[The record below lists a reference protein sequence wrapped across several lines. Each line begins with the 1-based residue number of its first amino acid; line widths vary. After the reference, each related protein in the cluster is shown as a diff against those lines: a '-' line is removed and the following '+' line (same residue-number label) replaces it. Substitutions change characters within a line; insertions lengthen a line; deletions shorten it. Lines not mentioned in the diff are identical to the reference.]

1 MHNNSI
7 RCALTIP
14 VNYTTTIRQHTT
26 IRTIT
31 VITFRFAQ
39 LIKTPAQI
47 SMDNLEYEKSKTFL
61 VTGIVDYVPKSV
73 LIRTIVKKTTG
84 KVSAMSFDE
93 GESLT
98 EKITRFDTLVHIV
111 EGKAEVIIDD
121 HSTLLETGE
130 AIIIPA
136 NSHNTIKANVRFK
149 MISTVIK
156 SGYET

>member
-1 MHNNSI
+1 MVNNRPS
-7 RCALTIP
+7 ATK
-14 VNYTTTIRQHTT
+14 
-26 IRTIT
+26 
-31 VITFRFAQ
+31 
-39 LIKTPAQI
+39 IK
-47 SMDNLEYEKSKTFL
+47 MDNQEYEKSKAFA
-61 VTGIVDYVPKSV
+61 VAGIVEYIPKSV

-98 EKITRFDTLVHIV
+98 EKITRFDTFVQIV
-111 EGKAEVIIDD
+111 EGNAEVIIDD
-121 HSTLLETGE
+121 LSTLLEAGE

-136 NSHNTIKANVRFK
+136 NSRNTIRGNVRFK